1 MAPSA
6 EWQTGGALQTFGVPA
21 THAPDWHV
29 SAPLQALPSEQLV
42 PFVASGYVHWPVAGS
57 HVAPLLVR
65 QTGGLLQSTGVPAV
79 HWPATHVSLPL
90 QRSLS
95 AHDVPSVTLGYEH
108 WPLLGLHVAPVAVW
122 HGGGLLHT
130 TAVPAEHTP
139 FWQVSAPSQAL
150 PFEQLVPFGAFGYE
164 HWPVEGSHCAL
175 TSVLHVPGLLHTIA
189 VPAVHAPATQVSLPL
204 QRSLSAH
211 EVPSITGGYE
221 HCPSAGLHVAFME
234 VRHVGGLLQTTA
246 VPGVHTP
253 DWHVSS
259 PSHAFPFEHGVPF
272 GTLECEQPSSSQV
285 STVQGLLSLQFSEPD
300 AVQVPF
306 WQVASSEQ
314 IPGSVQGVPFISF
327 G

>member
-29 SAPLQALPSEQLV
+29 SAPLHALPSEQLV
-42 PFVASGYVHWPVAGS
+42 PFAASGYVHWPVAGS

-95 AHDVPSVTLGYEH
+95 AHEVPSAALGYVH
-108 WPLLGLHVAPVAVW
+108 WPVLGLHVAPVAVW

-150 PFEQLVPFGAFGYE
+150 PFEQ
-164 HWPVEGSHCAL
+164 
-175 TSVLHVPGLLHTIA
+175 
-189 VPAVHAPATQVSLPL
+189 
-204 QRSLSAH
+204 
-211 EVPSITGGYE
+211 
-221 HCPSAGLHVAFME
+221 
-234 VRHVGGLLQTTA
+234 
-246 VPGVHTP
+246 
-253 DWHVSS
+253 
-259 PSHAFPFEHGVPF
+259 GVPF
-272 GTLECEQPSSSQV
+272 ATFECVQPSSSQR
-285 STVQGLLSLQFSEPD
+285 SAVQGLLSLQFCPED
-300 AVQVPF
+300 AVQVPS
-306 WQVASSEQ
+306 WQVAVSEQ
-314 IPGSVQGVPFISF
+314 SAGSLQGVPFPRF